1 MNVSRKSFNLKPII
15 ICALYITAAIGLSAC
30 GNEGP
35 LAPEDI
41 TNPFA
46 PATPGDLNSGAMPFI
61 DRGDTPGDITPDSP
75 LIPAIDLSGTTIYNL
90 AAAMFYLQESG
101 GGVLSVPI
109 EADQVAVHVWD
120 PSTGMNLEAQAVIV
134 CSGGP
139 TTLLDINGYQ
149 VFEGATFPVTVT
161 VYSEGYAMTTF
172 AGTTANVLS
181 FALAPAAPPMPAF
194 VFGMAEN
201 YGCDSLQ
208 VYSDTLLPE
217 YYIANPSEINPD
229 YTRYEHSIEAE
240 TINGFTAFLTGNLDM
255 GIIETKGP
263 ASPEDFFWIAP
274 HFEWEI
280 TGLKSGDRRFIPISF
295 GSKAGPSGIA
305 EGTVSVPAP
314 YWTEGQK
321 TDGLNAMLPT
331 AIFLEA
337 RRYLAIGPYIPLDGE
352 DPGNLS
358 YEAPY
363 FEPVLAPDRIVMA
376 GHMVLVT
383 GEIDIVHRD
392 WHPGYNPADISFT
405 GFPSLVVTGGPGAGF
420 TYPAF
425 SWTDPLGVDGTLT
438 RIEMA
443 SGSGS
448 WHVTQAGNG
457 GSLDSSDLAIPLT
470 WFDEIFDEASPRYR
484 VECIKSYGQSI
495 DDFNEDQLIM
505 MKGETCFS
513 NWVGSMP

>member
-1 MNVSRKSFNLKPII
+1 MSRKVFNLNPFFIFT
-15 ICALYITAAIGLSAC
+15 LFITVAIGLSAC
-30 GNEGP
+30 GNDGP
-35 LAPEDI
+35 TAPENI

-46 PATPGDLNSGAMPFI
+46 PAIPGDLGSGAMPFI
-61 DRGDTPGDITPDSP
+61 DDADTPADTTPDSP
-75 LIPAIDLSGTTIYNL
+75 LIPAIDLSGTIIYNL

-101 GGVLSVPI
+101 GGVLSVPL
-109 EADQVAVHVWD
+109 EADQVGVHVWD
-120 PSTGMNLEAQAVIV
+120 PATGQNLEAQAVIV

-139 TTLLDINGYQ
+139 TTLLAVNGYQ

-161 VYSEGYAMTTF
+161 VYSDGYAMTTI
-172 AGTTANVLS
+172 AGTNANVLS
-181 FALAPAAPPMPAF
+181 FALAPAVPAAPAF

-201 YGCDSLQ
+201 YGYDTLQ

-217 YYIANPSEINPD
+217 YYIANPSEVNPD
-229 YTRYEHSIEAE
+229 FTRFEHSIEAE

-255 GIIETKGP
+255 AVIESRGP
-263 ASPEDFFWIAP
+263 ESPEDFFWIAP

-280 TGLKSGDRRFIPISF
+280 SGLKSGDHRFIPISF

-305 EGTVSVPAP
+305 EGTTSVPAP
-314 YWTEGQK
+314 YWTEWQK
-321 TDGLNAMLPT
+321 TYGLNAMLPT

-337 RRYLAIGPYIPLDGE
+337 RRYLAIGPYVPLDGE
-352 DPGNLS
+352 DPANLS
-358 YEAPY
+358 YEVPY
-363 FEPVLAPDRIVMA
+363 FEPEPAPDRIVMA

-405 GFPSLVVTGGPGAGF
+405 GFPTLVVTGGPGAGF
-420 TYPAF
+420 TYPVF

-438 RIEMA
+438 RIVMA

-457 GSLDSSDLAIPLT
+457 ALLDSSDLAIPLT
-470 WFDEIFDEASPRYR
+470 WFDEVFDKAGPRYR

-495 DDFNEDQLIM
+495 EDFNEDQIIM
-505 MKGETCFS
+505 MRGETCFS
-513 NWVGSMP
+513 NWVVSTP